1 MPRVRLLHLRP
12 LEAAE
17 RIAAL
22 HALGYDVLFDPID
35 DRESLK
41 RVWQTPPDAYVF
53 DITRVPSHMRE
64 LAISLRERKT
74 TRGVPMVFAG
84 GDTDKVARLR
94 EALPDAAYTDW
105 QGVGGAL
112 AEAIA
117 NPPES
122 PVVPE
127 SLFAGYS
134 GTPLPK
140 KLGVKPG
147 MTVALLGAPESFGE
161 TLGPLPEG
169 ASLAW
174 DGAGPSPL
182 AVWFLRSQA
191 ELEEGLSRAMEAV
204 EERGALWMA
213 WPKRA
218 SGVATD
224 LTQQAVREAGLAA
237 GLVDYKVAAI
247 DKTWSGL
254 LFTRRKSP

>member
-1 MPRVRLLHLRP
+1 MPRVRLVHLRA

-22 HALGYDVLFDPID
+22 HALGYDVLFDPLD

-41 RVWQTPPDAYVF
+41 RVWQMPPDAYVF

-64 LAISLRERKT
+64 LAISLRERKS
-74 TRGVPMVFAG
+74 TRHVPMVFAG
-84 GDTDKVARLR
+84 GDADKVARLR
-94 EALPDAAYTDW
+94 EVLPDATYAAWAD
-105 QGVGGAL
+105 VGGAL

-117 NPPES
+117 HPPES

-147 MTVALLGAPESFGE
+147 MTVALLGAPDDFAE
-161 TLGPLPEG
+161 TLGTLPEG
-169 ASLAW
+169 ASLERDAS
-174 DGAGPSPL
+174 DPAPL
-182 AVWFLRSQA
+182 AVWFLQSQA
-191 ELEEGLSRAMEAV
+191 ELEAGLADAMDAI

-254 LFTRRKSP
+254 LFTRRKA

>member
-22 HALGYDVLFDPID
+22 HALGYDVLFDPLD

-74 TRGVPMVFAG
+74 TRHVPMVFAG
-84 GDTDKVARLR
+84 GDPEKTARLR
-94 EALPDAAYTDW
+94 EVLPDAAYASWDD
-105 QGVGGAL
+105 VGGAL

-117 NPPES
+117 CPPEA

-147 MTVALLGAPESFGE
+147 MVVALLGAPDDFAE

-174 DGAGPSPL
+174 GAAGPCPL
-182 AVWFLRSQA
+182 AVWFVRSA
-191 ELEEGLSRAMEAV
+191 ADLEAGLARAVGVV

-247 DKTWSGL
+247 DGTWSGL
-254 LFTRRKSP
+254 LFTRRKAS

>member
-1 MPRVRLLHLRP
+1 MARVRLLHLRP

-22 HALGYDVLFDPID
+22 HALGHDVLFDPLD
-35 DRESLK
+35 DRDALK

-74 TRGVPMVFAG
+74 TRLVPMVFAG
-84 GDTDKVARLR
+84 GDPAKVARLR
-94 EALPDAAYTDW
+94 EALPDAAYASWDDI
-105 QGVGGAL
+105 GVVL

-117 NPPES
+117 RPPES
-122 PVVPE
+122 PVTPE

-147 MTVALLGAPESFGE
+147 MSVALVDAPEDFAV

-174 DGAGPSPL
+174 DVAGPSPL
-182 AVWFLRSQA
+182 AVWFVRSLA
-191 ELEEGLSRAMEAV
+191 ELEAGLARATGAI

-213 WPKRA
+213 WPKRT
-218 SGVATD
+218 SGVTTD
-224 LTQQAVREAGLAA
+224 VTQQAVREAGLGA

-247 DKTWSGL
+247 DGTWSGL
-254 LFTRRKSP
+254 LFTRRRGS

>member
-22 HALGYDVLFDPID
+22 HALGYDVLFDPLD
-35 DRESLK
+35 DRDALK

-74 TRGVPMVFAG
+74 TRRVPMVFAG
-84 GDTDKVARLR
+84 GDPEKVARLR
-94 EALPDAAYTDW
+94 EVLPDAAYASWEDI
-105 QGVGGAL
+105 GGAL

-147 MTVALLGAPESFGE
+147 MTVTLLGAPDDFER

-169 ASLAW
+169 AMLDW
-174 DGAGPSPL
+174 DASGPAPL
-182 AVWFLRSQA
+182 AVWFLSSLA
-191 ELEEGLSRAMEAV
+191 ELETGLGRAIDAV
-204 EERGALWMA
+204 AERGGLWMA

-224 LTQQAVREAGLAA
+224 VMQQAVREAGLAA

-254 LFTRRKSP
+254 LFTRRKTP